1 MKMYPIS
8 VLNSNGKTIKATV
21 VSQQVKKPAIVS
33 SGVPLSV
40 STGVPPLSVSTNVV
54 TTPKVTV
61 KQEPMDVEEY
71 SQAKGKNDVS
81 ETTLGSLKSVLDKR
95 SVNLTT
101 TPMPVLLNTF
111 SGSQASFAFNG
122 HRHFQIM

>member
-40 STGVPPLSVSTNVV
+40 STGVSPLSVSTNVV

-111 SGSQASFAFNG
+111 SGSIELIYIVSV
-122 HRHFQIM
+122 